1 MGLALIKGMG
11 LGAGLMYFFDPDL
24 GRRRRALVADQFT
37 HACCSLEDFFGKAT
51 RDLSN
56 RARGMTAELGHRFD
70 REPVPSDEVLV
81 ERVRSILGRYVSHPR
96 AIEVAAMNGHL
107 VLRGP
112 ILAGEVD
119 GVLRAVSSVRGVIRV
134 ADELE
139 IHHGQDHPALQ
150 GGRPRIGTQS
160 ELLQENW
167 APATKLL
174 IGAAGAAL
182 AMSLVKRNPL
192 TGMALG
198 AVGLILATHG
208 LEAGQRG
215 GSRSLIGGRARSG
228 AMGSEE
234 SRRDSGL
241 PGGGQGRI
249 DVTGRSGVYSAS
261 GPMPRGE
268 AELRTPAEFVRG
280 QYDEQG
286 RQVEGGSEL
295 TKSDGRLLGG
305 ATPAS
310 GSPASH
316 QAAPRNV

>member
-11 LGAGLMYFFDPDL
+11 LGAGLMYFFDPEL
-24 GRRRRALVADQFT
+24 GRRRRALAADQFT

-51 RDLSN
+51 RDLGN
-56 RARGMTAELGHRFD
+56 RAQGLTAELGHRFH
-70 REPVPSDEVLV
+70 REPMPSDEVLV

-96 AIEVAAMNGHL
+96 AIEVAAMNGYV

-119 GVLRAVSSVRGVIRV
+119 GVLQAASSVRGVVDV

-139 IHHGQDHPALQ
+139 IHRNQDHPALQ
-150 GGRPRIGTQS
+150 GERPRIGTQS
-160 ELLQENW
+160 ELWQENW
-167 APATKLL
+167 SPATKLL
-174 IGAAGAAL
+174 IGAAGAAM
-182 AMSLVKRNPL
+182 AMPLIRRNPL
-192 TGMALG
+192 VGLALG
-198 AVGLILATHG
+198 SVSLVLATRS
-208 LEAGQRG
+208 LEADQRG
-215 GSRSLIGGRARSG
+215 GGRSASRGRARSVE
-228 AMGSEE
+228 MGSEE
-234 SRRDSGL
+234 SRSESGL
-241 PGGGQGRI
+241 PGGWQGRI

-280 QYDEQG
+280 QYDDQG

-305 ATPAS
+305 ATPES
-310 GSPASH
+310 NSPAMGR
-316 QAAPRNV
+316 ATRGTP